1 MSTTT
6 RAFAA
11 FNPREPLKDHE
22 MDLGPLR
29 DGQVEIEVESWGV
42 CHSDLS
48 MLDNEWGFSAYPL
61 VAGHEIVGTV
71 TAAGPDVKRV
81 SVGDRVGLGWF
92 SESCM
97 ACPDCLSGD
106 HNLCATS
113 EQTIVGRSGGF
124 AERVRCHWTWAT
136 PLPPALDVAKAGPL
150 FCGGIT
156 VFSPFL
162 DFGVRPT
169 DRVGIVGVGGLGH
182 LAVQFAD
189 KWGCEVFAFSS
200 DESKHDELRRLG
212 ADHVVNS
219 RDPAS
224 WKGLARSLDLL
235 LVTVN
240 VSLDWPA
247 LIETLRPDGRLH
259 FVGAVLEPVSVSA
272 FSLITTRRSVS
283 GSPLGSPHATALM
296 LEFCARHGITPVT
309 EHFPMSHVNDALEHL
324 RAGKARYRI
333 VLDAD
338 WE

>member
-1 MSTTT
+1 MDTA

-11 FNPREPLKDHE
+11 FGSKEPLKAYE
-22 MDLGPLR
+22 VDLGPLR
-29 DGQVEIEVESWGV
+29 DEQVEIEVHSCGV

-48 MLDNEWGFSAYPL
+48 MIENEWGFSAYPL
-61 VAGHEIVGTV
+61 VAGHEVVGTV
-71 TAAGPDVKRV
+71 KASGPDAKRV
-81 SVGDRVGLGWF
+81 KVGDRVGLGWF

-97 ACPDCLSGD
+97 ACPDCLSG
-106 HNLCATS
+106 HYNLCATS
-113 EQTIVGRSGGF
+113 EQTIVGRPGGF
-124 AERVRCHWTWAT
+124 AESVRCHWSWAT
-136 PLPPALDVAKAGPL
+136 PLPTTLDVSKAGPL

-162 DFGVRPT
+162 DFHVRPT

-200 DESKHDELRRLG
+200 DESKREELVRLG
-212 ADHVVNS
+212 ADHFVNS
-219 RDPAS
+219 RDPES
-224 WKGLARSLDLL
+224 WKSLARSLDLL

-240 VSLDWPA
+240 VTLDWPS

-259 FVGAVLEPVSVSA
+259 FVGAVIEPVAVSA

-283 GSPLGSPHATALM
+283 GSPLGSPQTIATM
-296 LEFCARHGITPVT
+296 LDFCARHGIAPVT
-309 EHFPMSHVNDALEHL
+309 EHFPMSRVNDALEHL
-324 RAGKARYRI
+324 RSGKVRYRI

-338 WE
+338 WD